1 VEVDGLIEEIFRNR
15 EEIYS
20 VSKAFL
26 KDGLSIDDY
35 LSELE
40 RFRREQYEALDRFYS
55 RVRSLNPIVM
65 AKMVNRV
72 RTDPHLENLYHI
84 AQKVKEKLS
93 ERDRRLGE
101 WASKVLMEKLKEAGE
116 PPVPIAPRKAP
127 VVVRVPPA
135 EPKPAAG
142 PEAAVRHK
150 PVTLPPP
157 EAPKAEVPVTPQP
170 QVQAPRREIDR
181 AAIAAAVER
190 AVVKVRKRSPMEVY
204 RDLDGLL
211 TGVLTGPEQ
220 QLVFLCRLMMSYL
233 LGTVSY
239 EDLKE
244 LSEEYIEQLKS
255 SKNPITKPE
264 VRRLAVEAARLS
276 EEREELRPIASFVQ
290 LYLSEAREKVEAKE
304 EVKIY
309 SFDSWLKIYC
319 YPDGYRE
326 IEIDGEKAPE
336 RAIVQL
342 GDGKRREAPP
352 RFKVRSTTMEVYPID
367 KLKGRKA
374 LRKDS
379 VVLFAK
385 HGYGNKMGREYEDR
399 LMNLLERSKGKLVV
413 VGFLDDDLMN
423 ALRRKGIE
431 IVNAHPVIREQAEKG
446 VKRLLGDGAD
456 RQLSE
461 ALTVLLMLFPKIARA
476 KGRTRSEVAEDASRI
491 LRDLLR
497 DADDKGYFFLADVV
511 KVMIEE
517 GRIPGEKIPDR
528 MRRVA
533 ETLELR
539 VQKDQHRR
547 AQRTRPRRP
556 SGHNSFS

>member
-20 VSKAFL
+20 ASKAFL

-35 LSELE
+35 LLELE

-55 RVRSLNPIVM
+55 QVRSLNPIAM

-72 RTDPHLENLYHI
+72 RADPHLENLYHI
-84 AQKVKEKLS
+84 AQEVKEKLS

-116 PPVPIAPRKAP
+116 PPVPITPRKASKVLEQVP
-127 VVVRVPPA
+127 KTPRKEIYRDTNITAVKMVRLV
-135 EPKPAAG
+135 G
-142 PEAAVRHK
+142 RVSVR
-150 PVTLPPP
+150 
-157 EAPKAEVPVTPQP
+157 
-170 QVQAPRREIDR
+170 
-181 AAIAAAVER
+181 
-190 AVVKVRKRSPMEVY
+190 VRKRSPMEVY
-204 RDLDGLL
+204 NDLYKLL
-211 TGVLTGPEQ
+211 SDTLVGPEQ
-220 QLVFLCRLMMSYL
+220 PLVSLCWLTMSYL
-233 LGTVSY
+233 LGETNY
-239 EDLKE
+239 EELKE
-244 LSEEYIEQLKS
+244 LSKEYIEELRS
-255 SKNPITKPE
+255 SKGLTVRPE
-264 VRRLAVEAARLS
+264 VRSLAIEAAKLA

-309 SFDSWLKIYC
+309 SFDSWLKVYC

-431 IVNAHPVIREQAEKG
+431 IVIVHPVIREQAEKG

-461 ALTVLLMLFPKIARA
+461 ALTVLLMLFPEIARA